1 MALPNLTR
9 DQAVER
15 AALITVDSYQIILD
29 VTDGN
34 GAPGERTFRST
45 TTVVFDALPGADTVI
60 DISAHTVR
68 RASLNDQDL
77 DVSGYDEAAGIPLR
91 GLAQRNV
98 VVVDA
103 DCHYSNTGEGLHRF
117 VDPVDGETYL
127 YSQFETADA
136 KRMFACFDQPDLKA
150 TFDVRVTAPAHWKVI
165 SNGAPLAAA
174 NGVHTFATTP
184 RMSTYLVAL
193 IAGPYA
199 AWTDTYIDDH
209 GEIPLGIYCRA
220 SLAEYMDA
228 ERLFTQTKQGFG
240 FYHKHFGLPYAF
252 GKYDQLFVPEFNAGA
267 MENAGAVT
275 FLEDYVF
282 RSKVTRASYERRAET
297 VLHEMAH
304 MWFGDL
310 VTMTWWDDLWLNES
324 FATFASVLCQ
334 SEATEFTE
342 AWTTFATVEKSWAYR
357 QDQLPSTRVTAPA
370 HWKVISNGAPLAAA
384 NGVHTF
390 ATTPRMST
398 YLVALIAGPY
408 AAWTDTYID
417 DHGEIPLGIY
427 CRASLAEYM
436 DAERLFTQTKQGF
449 GFYHKHFGLPYAFG
463 KYDQLFVPEF
473 NAGAM
478 ENAGAVTFLEDY
490 VFRSKVTRASY
501 ERRAETVLHEMAHM
515 WFGDLVT
522 MTWWDDL
529 WLNESF
535 ATFASVL
542 CQSEATEFTEAWT
555 TFATVEKSWA
565 YRQDQLPSTH
575 PIAADIPD
583 LAAVEVNFDGITYAK
598 GASVLKQLVAYV
610 GLERFLAGL
619 RDYFRT
625 HAFGNA
631 SFDDLLAALEKASG
645 RDLSNWGEQWLKT
658 TGLNTLRPDFEVD
671 AEGRFTRFAVTQSG
685 AAPGAGETR
694 VHRLAVGIYDDDG
707 SKSSG
712 KLVRV
717 HREELDVSGPITNV
731 PALVGVSRGK
741 LILVNDD
748 DLTYC
753 SLRLDERSLQTAL
766 DRIADIAEPL
776 PRTLVWSAAW
786 EMTREAELRA
796 RDFVSLVSG
805 GVHAETEVGVAQRL
819 LLQAQTALGCYAEP
833 GWARERGWPQFADR
847 LLELAREAEPGSDHQ
862 LAYINSLCSSVLS
875 PRHVQTLGALL
886 EGEPAACGLA
896 GLAVDTDLRWRIV
909 TALATAGAIDADGP
923 ETPRIDAE
931 VQRDP
936 TAAGKRHAAQARAA
950 RPQFVVKDEA
960 FTTVVEDDTLANA
973 TGRAMIAGIAAPGQG
988 ELLKPFARRYFQAI
1002 PGVWARRSSEVAQSV
1017 VIGLYPH
1024 WDISEQGI
1032 TAAEEFLS
1040 DPEVPPA
1047 LRRLVLEGQA
1057 AVQRSLRAR
1066 NFDADG

>member
-15 AALITVDSYQIILD
+15 AALITVGSYQISLD
-29 VTDGN
+29 ITDGSGGG
-34 GAPGERTFRST
+34 GAPDERTSQTFRST
-45 TTVVFDALPGADTVI
+45 TTVAFDALTGADTVI
-60 DISAHTVR
+60 DIAADTIRS
-68 RASLNDQDL
+68 ASLNGVDL
-77 DVSGYDEAAGIPLR
+77 DVSGYNESTGIPLR
-91 GLAQRNV
+91 GLAGRNV
-98 VVVDA
+98 VIVDA
-103 DCHYSNTGEGLHRF
+103 DCRYSNTGEGLHRF
-117 VDPVDGETYL
+117 ADPVDNEIYL

-150 TFDVRVTAPAHWKVI
+150 TFDVRVTAPTHWKVI
-165 SNGAPLAAA
+165 SNGATVAVSDSD
-174 NGVHTFATTP
+174 GSSVHTFTTTP

-199 AWTDTYIDDH
+199 EWQDAYTDEH
-209 GEIPLGIYCRA
+209 GEIPLGIYCRS
-220 SLAEYMDA
+220 SLAQHMDA

-240 FYHKHFGLPYAF
+240 FYHK
-252 GKYDQLFVPEFNAGA
+252 N
-267 MENAGAVT
+267 
-275 FLEDYVF
+275 
-282 RSKVTRASYERRAET
+282 
-297 VLHEMAH
+297 
-304 MWFGDL
+304 
-310 VTMTWWDDLWLNES
+310 
-324 FATFASVLCQ
+324 
-334 SEATEFTE
+334 
-342 AWTTFATVEKSWAYR
+342 
-357 QDQLPSTRVTAPA
+357 
-370 HWKVISNGAPLAAA
+370 
-384 NGVHTF
+384 
-390 ATTPRMST
+390 
-398 YLVALIAGPY
+398 
-408 AAWTDTYID
+408 
-417 DHGEIPLGIY
+417 
-427 CRASLAEYM
+427 
-436 DAERLFTQTKQGF
+436 
-449 GFYHKHFGLPYAFG
+449 FGLPYAFG

-610 GLERFLAGL
+610 GLEHFLAGL

-625 HAFGNA
+625 HAYDNA
-631 SFDDLLAALEKASG
+631 TFDDLLSALEKASG
-645 RDLSNWGEQWLKT
+645 RDLSDWGRQWLKT
-658 TGLNTLRPDFEVD
+658 TGLNTLRPDFDVD
-671 AEGRFTRFAVTQSG
+671 ADGKFTRFAVQQSG

-694 VHRLAVGIYDDDG
+694 VHRLAIGIYDEDRT
-707 SKSSG
+707 G

-717 HREELDVSGPITNV
+717 HRQELDVDGSSSDV
-731 PALVGVSRGK
+731 PALVGIPRGK

-753 SLRLDERSLQTAL
+753 SLRLDPESLQTAMQ
-766 DRIADIAEPL
+766 RIADIAEPL

-796 RDFVSLVSG
+796 RDFVALVSG

-819 LLQAQTALGCYAEP
+819 LLQAQTAIGSYADP
-833 GWARERGWPQFADR
+833 AWAREQGWPQFADR
-847 LLELAREAEPGSDHQ
+847 LLELARGAKSGSDHQ
-862 LAYINSLCSSVLS
+862 LTFVNTLCSSVLS
-875 PRHVQTLGALL
+875 PRHVEALAGL
-886 EGEPAACGLA
+886 LDGDPAELGLA

-909 TALATAGAIDADGP
+909 IALATAGAIDAEGP
-923 ETPRIDAE
+923 QTPRIDAE
-931 VQRDP
+931 MQRDP
-936 TAAGKRHAAQARAA
+936 TAAGKRHGAQAAAA
-950 RPQFVVKDEA
+950 RPQFGVKDEA
-960 FTTVVEDDTLANA
+960 FSTVVEDDTLPNI
-973 TGRAMIAGIAAPGQG
+973 TGRAIIAGINAPGQG
-988 ELLKPFARRYFQAI
+988 ELLKPFTARYFEAI
-1002 PGVWARRSSEVAQSV
+1002 PELWARRSSEVAQSV

-1024 WDISEQGI
+1024 WDISGEGV
-1032 TAAEEFLS
+1032 AAADEFLS
-1040 DPEVPPA
+1040 VPESDVPPA

-1057 AVQRSLRAR
+1057 AVKRSLRAR
-1066 NFDADG
+1066 KFDATD

>member
-15 AALITVDSYQIILD
+15 AALIAVDSYQINLD

-45 TTVVFDALPGADTVI
+45 TTVEFDALAGGDTVI
-60 DISAHTVR
+60 DISAEKVR
-68 RASLNDQDL
+68 SASLNGREL
-77 DVSGYDEAAGIPLR
+77 DVSGYDESIGIPLR
-91 GLAQRNV
+91 GLANRNV

-103 DCHYSNTGEGLHRF
+103 DCRYSNTGEGLHRF
-117 VDPVDGETYL
+117 VDPVDDETYL

-150 TFDVRVTAPAHWKVI
+150 TFDIRVTAPKHWRVV
-165 SNGAPLAAA
+165 SNGACTTVTENGASAA
-174 NGVHTFATTP
+174 HTFATTP

-193 IAGPYA
+193 VAGPYA
-199 AWTDTYIDDH
+199 VWEDVYTDEH
-209 GEIPLGIYCRA
+209 GDIPLGIYCRA
-220 SLAEYMDA
+220 SLAQHMDA

-334 SEATEFTE
+334 SEATEF
-342 AWTTFATVEKSWAYR
+342 K
-357 QDQLPSTRVTAPA
+357 
-370 HWKVISNGAPLAAA
+370 
-384 NGVHTF
+384 
-390 ATTPRMST
+390 
-398 YLVALIAGPY
+398 
-408 AAWTDTYID
+408 
-417 DHGEIPLGIY
+417 
-427 CRASLAEYM
+427 
-436 DAERLFTQTKQGF
+436 
-449 GFYHKHFGLPYAFG
+449 
-463 KYDQLFVPEF
+463 
-473 NAGAM
+473 
-478 ENAGAVTFLEDY
+478 
-490 VFRSKVTRASY
+490 
-501 ERRAETVLHEMAHM
+501 
-515 WFGDLVT
+515 
-522 MTWWDDL
+522 
-529 WLNESF
+529 
-535 ATFASVL
+535 
-542 CQSEATEFTEAWT
+542 EAWT

-575 PIAADIPD
+575 PIAAEIPD

-610 GLERFLAGL
+610 GLEHFLAGL

-631 SFDDLLAALEKASG
+631 TFDDLLSALVKASG
-645 RDLSNWGEQWLKT
+645 RDLSNWGQQWLKT
-658 TGLNTLRPDFEVD
+658 TGLNTLRPDFDVD
-671 AEGRFTRFAVTQSG
+671 TDDKFTRFAVTQSG

-694 VHRLAVGIYDDDG
+694 VHRVAVGIYDDDG
-707 SKSSG
+707 SG

-717 HREELDVSGPITNV
+717 HREELDIDGPETEV

-753 SLRLDERSLQTAL
+753 SLRLDAESLRTAL
-766 DRIADIAEPL
+766 ERIADIAEPL

-796 RDFVSLVSG
+796 RDFVALVSG
-805 GVHAETEVGVAQRL
+805 GIHAETEVGVGQRL
-819 LLQAQTALGCYAEP
+819 LLQAQTALGSYAEP
-833 GWARERGWPQFADR
+833 GWAREHGWPQYADQ
-847 LLELAREAEPGSDHQ
+847 LLELARAAAPASDHQ
-862 LAYINSLCSSVLS
+862 LAFVNTLCSSVLS
-875 PRHVQTLGALL
+875 PRHVETLAALL
-886 EGEPAACGLA
+886 DGDPAALGLA
-896 GLAVDTDLRWRIV
+896 GVNVDTDLRWRIV
-909 TALATAGAIDADGP
+909 SALAAAGAIDADGP
-923 ETPRIDAE
+923 ATPRIDAE
-931 VQRDP
+931 AQRDA
-936 TAAGKRHAAQARAA
+936 TAAGKRHSAQAAAA
-950 RPQFVVKDEA
+950 RPQFDVKEKA
-960 FTTVVEDDTLANA
+960 FTTVVEDDTLANITA
-973 TGRAMIAGIAAPGQG
+973 RAIITGIAAPGQG
-988 ELLKPFARRYFQAI
+988 ELLKPFTARYFEAI
-1002 PGVWARRSSEVAQSV
+1002 PGVWARRSSEVAQTV
-1017 VIGLYPH
+1017 VIGLYPY
-1024 WDISEQGI
+1024 WDISD
-1032 TAAEEFLS
+1032 AAIAAADEFLTAPES
-1040 DPEVPPA
+1040 EVPPA

-1057 AVQRSLRAR
+1057 AVKRALRAR
-1066 NFDADG
+1066 RFDAGEAN